1 MALVLM
7 AGMSSSASSLMAQ
20 TATASAR
27 GLEASLGSPA
37 AFVQTPSLP
46 GSTCTLVASTRSC
59 DLWAKAGTLTLP
71 AGSTPASVSIWG
83 FAESADADPTTP
95 GPTIVAGIGETLS
108 VTLHNT
114 LAQDASLA
122 FPGQS
127 GAPDTTG
134 VATGDS
140 KTYNVDL
147 DHAGT
152 FLYEAGLTANGPR
165 QVAMGMHGV
174 LVVRPAT
181 ASQVYGAGTGFDD
194 EAVEVISSVDPAFN
208 AAPESYDLTA
218 YAPKFWLLN
227 GRGFPE
233 TATIDT
239 VGGHRLSLRYAN
251 AGLSAVSMG
260 LLGISQ
266 TKVGQDARPDAFRHR
281 VVAETIPPGGTLDT
295 IVDVPAATPDGTQ
308 FALFEQ
314 SGRLDNGGKR
324 TGAIVDF
331 GGALTFVN
339 VAAAAPAPAP
349 ADLVFA
355 SMFESGNLTQWSASS
370 GGASRI
376 SVSPVAALSGEFGLR
391 TRISGNTPSYV
402 ADNRPANQ
410 ASSHIRFR
418 FDPNGTATAGAATTI
433 LLGRNARGATVFRI
447 QYRKSGRLLQ
457 VRAQVE
463 RAGGRTNTSWQ
474 SITDN
479 KHAIEIA
486 WRSATRASFSLWI
499 DGKRKQTLTGVNTSS
514 FRLEQVR
521 MGPSAG
527 LTATTRG
534 SEYYDD
540 YAMTRTSYIG

>member
-1 MALVLM
+1 
-7 AGMSSSASSLMAQ
+7 
-20 TATASAR
+20 
-27 GLEASLGSPA
+27 
-37 AFVQTPSLP
+37 
-46 GSTCTLVASTRSC
+46 
-59 DLWAKAGTLTLP
+59 
-71 AGSTPASVSIWG
+71 
-83 FAESADADPTTP
+83 
-95 GPTIVAGIGETLS
+95 
-108 VTLHNT
+108 
-114 LAQDASLA
+114 
-122 FPGQS
+122 
-127 GAPDTTG
+127 
-134 VATGDS
+134 
-140 KTYNVDL
+140 
-147 DHAGT
+147 
-152 FLYEAGLTANGPR
+152 
-165 QVAMGMHGV
+165 
-174 LVVRPAT
+174 
-181 ASQVYGAGTGFDD
+181 
-194 EAVEVISSVDPAFN
+194 
-208 AAPESYDLTA
+208 
-218 YAPKFWLLN
+218 
-227 GRGFPE
+227 
-233 TATIDT
+233 
-239 VGGHRLSLRYAN
+239 
-251 AGLSAVSMG
+251 
-260 LLGISQ
+260 
-266 TKVGQDARPDAFRHR
+266 
-281 VVAETIPPGGTLDT
+281 
-295 IVDVPAATPDGTQ
+295 VPAATPDGTQ

>member
-7 AGMSSSASSLMAQ
+7 AGLSSSASSLMAP
-20 TATASAR
+20 TATASAH
-27 GLEASLGSPA
+27 GLEAGLGNQA
-37 AFVQTPSLP
+37 AFVQTAALP

-71 AGSTPASVSIWG
+71 AGSTPASVPIWG
-83 FAESADADPTTP
+83 FADSGDADPTTP
-95 GPTIVAGIGETLS
+95 GPTIVARIGETLS
-108 VTLHNT
+108 VTLHNE
-114 LAQDASLA
+114 LGQDVSLA

-127 GAPDTTG
+127 GAPDTVG
-134 VATGDS
+134 VGANDS
-140 KTYNVDL
+140 KSYTVAL
-147 DHAGT
+147 DHPGT

-165 QVAMGMHGV
+165 QVAMGLHGV

-181 ASQVYGAGTGFDD
+181 AGQVYGAGTGFDD

-227 GRGFPE
+227 GHGFPE
-233 TATIDT
+233 TATVDT
-239 VGGHRLSLRYAN
+239 AAGHRLSLRYAN

-260 LLGISQ
+260 LLGITQ
-266 TKVGQDARPDAFRHR
+266 TKVGQDGRADTFRHR
-281 VVAETIPPGGTLDT
+281 VVAETIPPGGTLDA
-295 IVDVPAATPDGTQ
+295 IVEVPASTAVGTQ
-308 FALFEQ
+308 LALFEQ

-339 VAAAAPAPAP
+339 VTASAPPVAL
-349 ADLVFA
+349 ADVVFA
-355 SMFESGNLTQWSASS
+355 STFESGNLTQWSASS
-370 GGASRI
+370 GASRL

-391 TRISGNTPSYV
+391 TRIAGNTPSYV

-410 ASSHIRFR
+410 ASSHVRFR
-418 FDPNGTATAGAATTI
+418 FDPNGTRTAGTATTI
-433 LLGRNARGATVFRI
+433 LLGRNARGAAVFRI
-447 QYRKSGRLLQ
+447 QYRKSGSLLQ
-457 VRAQVE
+457 VRGQVE
-463 RAGGRTNTSWQ
+463 RAAGRTNTSWY

-486 WRSATRASFSLWI
+486 WQSAKRASFSLWI
-499 DGKRKQTLTGVNTSS
+499 DGKRKQTLAGVNTSG

-527 LTATTRG
+527 LTATTSG

-540 YAMTRTSYIG
+540 YKMTRTSYIG

>member
-1 MALVLM
+1 MALVLVG
-7 AGMSSSASSLMAQ
+7 GMTTSASSLMAR

-27 GLEASLGSPA
+27 GLGSGLASQA
-37 AFVQTPSLP
+37 ALVQTAALP
-46 GSTCTLVASTRSC
+46 GSTCTLVGSTRSC

-71 AGSTPASVSIWG
+71 AGSSPASVPMWG
-83 FAESADADPTTP
+83 FADAADADPTTP
-95 GPTIVAGIGETLS
+95 GPMIVAGIGETLS

-114 LAQDASLA
+114 LGQDVSLA

-127 GAPDTTG
+127 GAPDTVG
-134 VATGDS
+134 AAGGDS
-140 KTYNVDL
+140 KTYDVAL
-147 DHAGT
+147 DHPGT

-181 ASQVYGAGTGFDD
+181 ANQVYGAGTEFDD
-194 EAVEVISSVDPAFN
+194 EAVEVISSIDPAFN
-208 AAPESYDLTA
+208 ADPESYDLTA
-218 YAPKFWLLN
+218 YSPKFWLLN
-227 GRGFPE
+227 GHGFPE
-233 TATIDT
+233 TSAVDT
-239 VGGHRLSLRYAN
+239 AVGNRLSLRYAN

-260 LLGISQ
+260 LLGITQ
-266 TKVGQDARPDAFRHR
+266 TKVGQDARADAFRHR

-295 IVDVPAATPDGTQ
+295 IVDVPAGTPVGTQ

-339 VAAAAPAPAP
+339 VSAPALPIAP

-355 SMFESGNLTQWSASS
+355 SRFESGNLSQWSATS
-370 GGASRI
+370 GGPSRI
-376 SVSPVAALSGEFGLR
+376 SVSPAAALSGEFGLR
-391 TRISGNTPSYV
+391 TRIAGNTPSYV

-410 ASSHIRFR
+410 ASSHVRFR
-418 FDPNGTATAGAATTI
+418 FDPNSTATAGAATTI
-433 LLGRNARGATVFRI
+433 LLGRNARGASVFRI
-447 QYRKSGRLLQ
+447 QYRKSGRVLQ
-457 VRAQVE
+457 VRAQVQ
-463 RAGGRTNTSWQ
+463 RAGGTTSTAWQ
-474 SITDN
+474 SISDN

-486 WRSATRASFSLWI
+486 WRSASRASFSLWI
-499 DGKRKQTLTGVNTSS
+499 DGRRKQTLTGVNTSS